1 MSCRNMRLSTVAGLA
16 VALLPSLG
24 YGWLST
30 DTLQD
35 ADPPQ
40 SGYLPTHNFDP
51 SNLAGLTMNW
61 SMSWNQN
68 EQHHAKPLVWTP
80 PGGGNELVI
89 TVSNQNM
96 IRVFDGITGKVLYS
110 RVLDAPFSSTDAE
123 CGDIPNMIG
132 ITATPVIDP
141 NTNIMYFTSKGYKNG
156 LAGPQG
162 LLAGQYKVY
171 AVTLPSLTDI
181 PGWPY
186 VIPNVGA
193 DNDPARYF
201 LGGTV
206 LQRTGVVQTGNSIV
220 LGFGGHCDNFNYTG
234 LVVSISKTT
243 GVGLTGM
250 QATIAA
256 PGAPPQALDSMT
268 RAQACRV
275 SGNLVQLSR

>member
-1 MSCRNMRLSTVAGLA
+1 M
-16 VALLPSLG
+16 
-24 YGWLST
+24 
-30 DTLQD
+30 
-35 ADPPQ
+35 
-40 SGYLPTHNFDP
+40 
-51 SNLAGLTMNW
+51 TMNW
-61 SMSWNQN
+61 TLTFNTN

-80 PGGGNELVI
+80 PGGDNELVI

-110 RVLDAPFSSTDAE
+110 RVLDAPFSASDAE

-162 LLAGQYKVY
+162 LLYGQYKVY

-201 LGGTV
+201 IAGTV
-206 LQRTGVVQTGNSIV
+206 LQRTGVVQTGNSLV

-234 LVVSISKTT
+234 LLVSISKTT

-256 PGAPPQALDSMT
+256 PGAPAQALDLDDGSSGLAGIWQSGT
-268 RAQACRV
+268 ALAVDAANNRV
-275 SGNLVQLSR
+275 FFATGYVFLCLLLNLFSRRQKERLLG